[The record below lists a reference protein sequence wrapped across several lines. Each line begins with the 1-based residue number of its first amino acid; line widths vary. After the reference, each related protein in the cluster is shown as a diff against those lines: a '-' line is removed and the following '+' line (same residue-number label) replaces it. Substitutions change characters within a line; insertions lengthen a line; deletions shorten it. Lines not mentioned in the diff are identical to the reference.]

1 MKIIYIQH
9 PGRYVVVV
17 LSKLSGIVIVG
28 IWVMGSKIE
37 RSMSEIKAVMTH
49 TRITF
54 ENIMVNIM

>member
-17 LSKLSGIVIVG
+17 SSKPSGIVIVG